1 MLKSQMTLEWSDN
14 WNRKPAKFLFIWING
29 LFRKKKNQFDNPTKA
44 KDMNVTIYQIFED
57 DIKGF
62 TVSGA
67 SPLAGGD
74 EVGRPAVP
82 SPIIL

>member
-1 MLKSQMTLEWSDN
+1 MDCS
-14 WNRKPAKFLFIWING
+14 A
-29 LFRKKKNQFDNPTKA
+29 KKKNQFDNPTKA

-67 SPLAGGD
+67 STLAGGD
-74 EVGRPAVP
+74 EVGRPTVP

>member
-14 WNRKPAKFLFIWING
+14 WNRKPAKFLFISING

-44 KDMNVTIYQIFED
+44 EDMNVTIYQIFED

-67 SPLAGGD
+67 SPLAGGMRLGD
-74 EVGRPAVP
+74 LHSRPQ
-82 SPIIL
+82 